1 MLETA
6 DRLRLSVTESGS
18 DDYLKPAQQ
27 LYTWLVKPIEANLNS
42 QNINHISLLLA
53 PGLRSVPLAVLHDG
67 KQFMVEKYSVGLMPS
82 LAMTDTTYEDLRG
95 AQVLAMGA
103 STFQEQ
109 NPLPAVPEELRLI
122 ADELWQGEAFLNEA
136 FTLENLK
143 ARHRQG
149 NFRIVH
155 LATHGD
161 FKAGNPSQSYIQFWD
176 TRLRLDQIRELSL
189 NNPQVDLLVLSACRT
204 ALGNEQAELGFAGLA
219 FQAGVRSVLGS
230 LWYVS
235 DEGTLMNEFYSQL
248 RVTSTKAEALRNA
261 QLALIQGRVKI
272 QNGQVRSGDRTVT
285 LPPASA
291 RDATVDLSHPYYWA
305 AFTLVGNPW

>member
-1 MLETA
+1 
-6 DRLRLSVTESGS
+6 VTDQSS
-18 DDYLKPAQQ
+18 DDYLVPAQQ
-27 LYTWLVKPIEANLNS
+27 LYRWLVAPLETILKV
-42 QNINHISLLLA
+42 QDINHLSLLLA

-82 LAMTDTTYEDLRG
+82 LAMTDTVYTDLRG

-103 STFQEQ
+103 STFKEQ

-122 ADELWQGEAFLNEA
+122 ADDLWEGESYLNEA

-143 ARHRQG
+143 TRHRRG
-149 NFRIVH
+149 NFRIMH

-161 FKAGNPSQSYIQFWD
+161 FRAGNLSQSYIQFWD
-176 TRLRLDQIRELSL
+176 TRLRLDQIRSL
-189 NNPQVDLLVLSACRT
+189 GLDNPKVDLLVLSACRT

-235 DEGTLMNEFYSQL
+235 DEGTLALMNEFYSQL
-248 RVTSTKAEALRNA
+248 RVTSTKAVALRNA
-261 QLALIQGRVKI
+261 QLALIQGKAKI
-272 QNGQVRSGDRTVT
+272 QDGRVRSGDRSIP
-285 LPPASA
+285 LPSA
-291 RDATVDLSHPYYWA
+291 TNDTINLSHPYYWA
-305 AFTLVGNPW
+305 AFTLIGNPW